1 MNKNL
6 LLDFSPS
13 VADEMEKLV
22 SLISDDTMRWFA
34 RLYDPETGAF
44 YFSNSGRDY
53 EGFGPDLESTVQLLR
68 CVASYG
74 MIDNY
79 GGNLKDALPKDMI
92 KKLVNFTKSCAD
104 PDGYFYHPQWG
115 KEIPVERRGRDL
127 TWATQI
133 FDWFDVKSPYPTAL
147 DMLKD
152 TSEDKKVESPTL
164 PEYLKS
170 KSEFIKYLEA
180 LDFNNKSY
188 HAGNTLNSQSPQ
200 IRAAGLT
207 DVVIDFLNANQNPEN
222 GLWHKDA
229 DYYGVSGL
237 MKVAGFYNAAG
248 RKLPNFERAIDSC
261 VESALCDE
269 KPDGL
274 VYIYNPHSALASLK
288 GCAEKLGD
296 KESVKYVDDKYADNL
311 IPLIRAMYDKLQ
323 VFRHPDS
330 SFSTAPG
337 RSVCKSMGV
346 PVAIYMEPE
355 GDVNGTSIAIAG
367 CVDMLFENLGKT
379 LKLHDHKDFAEFVSI
394 LNSQCPPTK
403 KPVPEG
409 RESSPGR
416 W

>member
-6 LLDFSPS
+6 LLEFSPS
-13 VADEMEKLV
+13 VADEMDR
-22 SLISDDTMRWFA
+22 LISLFNENTMRGFA

-53 EGFGPDLESTVQLLR
+53 EGFGADLESTVQLLR

-74 MIDNY
+74 MLDNY
-79 GGNLKDALPKDMI
+79 GGSLKDALPKNMI
-92 KKLVNFTKSCAD
+92 NKLVDFTINCAD

-115 KEIPVERRGRDL
+115 KDIPVERRGRDL
-127 TWATQI
+127 TWANQI
-133 FDWFDVKSPYPTAL
+133 FDWFDVKPPYPTAI
-147 DMLKD
+147 DMLKAAD
-152 TSEDKKVESPTL
+152 TSKTTVAVPD
-164 PEYLKS
+164 YLKS
-170 KSEFIKYLEA
+170 KEEFVKYLEA
-180 LDFNNKSY
+180 LDFTNKSY
-188 HAGNTLNSQSPQ
+188 HAGNTLNSQSEQ
-200 IRAAGLT
+200 IRAAGLC
-207 DVVIDFLNANQNPEN
+207 DVVIDFLNANQNSTN
-222 GLWHKDA
+222 GLWHDKA

-248 RKLPNFERAIDSC
+248 RRLPNFEKAIDSC
-261 VESALCDE
+261 IESAICDE

-274 VYIYNPHSALASLK
+274 VYIYNPHSAIASLK
-288 GCAEKLGD
+288 SCMKKLGD
-296 KESVKYVDDKYADNL
+296 EEAVKYVDNKFRDNL
-311 IPLIRAMYDKLQ
+311 IPLIRAMHDKLLI
-323 VFRHPDS
+323 FRHPDS
-330 SFSTAPG
+330 SFSTNPG

-367 CVDMLFENLGKT
+367 CLALLLHNLEKK
-379 LKLHDHKDFAEFVSI
+379 LKIYDHNDFNEFISI
-394 LNSQCPPTK
+394 LSAQIRPIK